1 MINQYMRA
9 ASLLGIWIRAP
20 GSACAFFNFEVYT
33 LVRVYNTDGRQ
44 GLSQMIMC
52 LYNPALQE

>member
-1 MINQYMRA
+1 MRA
-9 ASLLGIWIRAP
+9 ESLLGIWIQAP

-33 LVRVYNTDGRQ
+33 LVRVYNADGRQ
-44 GLSQMIMC
+44 GRSQMIMC